1 MDLRDASAS
10 KHKILETTWCL
21 HHKVLSDTILCLTLH
36 IRWGWRVSEMFLK
49 GIFDVINLS
58 NDPPLKGSGWGV
70 AGCVVMALL
79 ATIGQSL
86 SLSLS
91 LSLVCYYSL
100 LTTHELGIR
109 TLYIEIF
116 FSAKDFPS
124 LIS

>member
-79 ATIGQSL
+79 ATIGQSHSL

-91 LSLVCYYSL
+91 LSCATTRYSL
-100 LTTHELGIR
+100 LMNWEFGPC
-109 TLYIEIF
+109 TLKFSFQQRIF
-116 FSAKDFPS
+116 LA
-124 LIS
+124 L

>member
-1 MDLRDASAS
+1 M
-10 KHKILETTWCL
+10 
-21 HHKVLSDTILCLTLH
+21 
-36 IRWGWRVSEMFLK
+36 GWRVSEMFLK

-79 ATIGQSL
+79 ATIGHSHSLSHSLSLTLSL

-100 LTTHELGIR
+100 LTTQG
-109 TLYIEIF
+109 
-116 FSAKDFPS
+116 PS
-124 LIS
+124 

>member
-10 KHKILETTWCL
+10 KHKRLETTWCL

-79 ATIGQSL
+79 ATIGHSL

-91 LSLVCYYSL
+91 RVLLLATHYSASPMNW
-100 LTTHELGIR
+100 ELGPC
-109 TLYIEIF
+109 TLKCSF
-116 FSAKDFPS
+116 LFSKGFS
-124 LIS
+124 